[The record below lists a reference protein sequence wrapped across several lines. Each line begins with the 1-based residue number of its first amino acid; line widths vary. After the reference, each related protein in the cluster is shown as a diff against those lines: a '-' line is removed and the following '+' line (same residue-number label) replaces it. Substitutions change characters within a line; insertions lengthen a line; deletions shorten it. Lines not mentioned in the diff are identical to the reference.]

1 MTGTYDMAVVV
12 SKGYSARPAG
22 SCSPRCLAG
31 AVKIFTLNDADPA
44 GYNIGRTPGEATEGC
59 RITAL
64 TSLISA

>member
-1 MTGTYDMAVVV
+1 
-12 SKGYSARPAG
+12 
-22 SCSPRCLAG
+22 
-31 AVKIFTLNDADPA
+31 VKIFTLHDADPA